1 MTNEE
6 FFEWLD
12 TCPTHKWEV
21 MAHDNGYVNV
31 CFPIEEDEEDE

>member
-1 MTNEE
+1 MTRTE

-21 MAHDNGYVNV
+21 IADDNEHVNL
-31 CFPIEEDEEDE
+31 CFPVEEDEED